1 MIEPQRIGRFLGVDQ
16 FGHVKPDV
24 AIEHVG
30 AVWTPLV
37 AYVRDT
43 LMNRPGVQSV
53 YLRGSIPR
61 GLAIEGISDADF
73 LYVSENNFDRADI
86 ELAQSVEARFD
97 FVKGLELF
105 RLDRSA
111 FDKIRPPQRRP
122 YYHMLLKTQCL
133 LLAGEDIATDI
144 APFAIGI
151 DMVSHVFALAAEFAR
166 LPKLVKQARNR
177 GVEQAMHQWFSRRIV
192 RSGFEITMD
201 RSDRFTRDL
210 YLCHEQFA
218 EFNPN
223 RATQMFR
230 VLINSLNRGE
240 SPLRYRELV
249 SFLAGEG
256 GRLRSIFETRP
267 LE

>member
-1 MIEPQRIGRFLGVDQ
+1 MSTTAQRGREAAR
-16 FGHVKPDV
+16 H
-24 AIEHVG
+24 I
-30 AVWTPLV
+30 
-37 AYVRDT
+37 RD
-43 LMNRPGVQSV
+43 
-53 YLRGSIPR
+53 
-61 GLAIEGISDADF
+61 
-73 LYVSENNFDRADI
+73 
-86 ELAQSVEARFD
+86 
-97 FVKGLELF
+97 
-105 RLDRSA
+105 
-111 FDKIRPPQRRP
+111 
-122 YYHMLLKTQCL
+122 
-133 LLAGEDIATDI
+133 
-144 APFAIGI
+144 GI

-166 LPKLVKQARNR
+166 LPKLLKQARNR
-177 GVEQAMHQWFSRRIV
+177 GVEQAMNQWFSRRIV

-201 RSDRFTRDL
+201 RSDRFTRLL

-230 VLINSLNRGE
+230 VLINSLNGGE